1 MPQPL
6 NSAKVL
12 IKMHSRSGI
21 WQAQRTTVQIHRDA
35 AVEEYS
41 IPTPQDV
48 VERFLHR
55 PFAECHQHDHG
66 HDFEYVKEQA
76 FQNALAWINSEDGPK
91 NLSRDIQMEVQIAE

>member
-1 MPQPL
+1 MPQPP

-21 WQAQRTTVQIHRDA
+21 WQAQSTTVQIHRDA

-41 IPTPQDV
+41 IPPPQDV
-48 VERFLHR
+48 VER
-55 PFAECHQHDHG
+55 A
-66 HDFEYVKEQA
+66 DFEYVKEQA

>member
-1 MPQPL
+1 
-6 NSAKVL
+6 
-12 IKMHSRSGI
+12 
-21 WQAQRTTVQIHRDA
+21 VQIHRDA

-48 VERFLHR
+48 VER
-55 PFAECHQHDHG
+55 A
-66 HDFEYVKEQA
+66 DFEYVKEQA